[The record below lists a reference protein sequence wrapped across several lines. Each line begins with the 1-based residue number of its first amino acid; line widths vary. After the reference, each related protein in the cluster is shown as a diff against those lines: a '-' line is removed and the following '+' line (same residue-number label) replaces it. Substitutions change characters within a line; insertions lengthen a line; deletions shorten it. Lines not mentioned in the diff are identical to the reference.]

1 MDKCTAQTERDLR
14 RLIMMTDNFTTIDEY
29 ILGFDQAKQEILE
42 NVRKIIHEA
51 VPRAMETIN
60 YKMPTFRLNGNV
72 IHFAMFKNHV
82 GIYPGAE
89 TIEHFKNNL
98 TDYKTSKGA
107 IQLPLDKV
115 LPKKLLREIVLYK
128 VSLMKDQKAEEWTKY
143 NGNWAEANEKIQQ
156 VVNETELVKEFKW
169 GGDIY
174 TFNKKNVLAFSGF
187 KNHFALWFHNGVFL
201 KDQYK
206 VLVNA
211 NEEKTKALRQWRF
224 NSADEIDVEKVREYV
239 LEAIQLVKDGK
250 EIKPQKS
257 VPKEVDGILKE
268 TLNQNNKLFTSFKA
282 LTSGRQKEYIEYI
295 DEAKQEKTKISRI
308 EKIKPMILE
317 GKGLNDKYRK

>member
-1 MDKCTAQTERDLR
+1 M
-14 RLIMMTDNFTTIDEY
+14 MMTDNFTTIDEY

-42 NVRKIIHEA
+42 NIRKIIHEA
-51 VPRAMETIN
+51 VPQATETIN

-89 TIEHFKNNL
+89 TIEYFQNDL

-107 IQLPLDKV
+107 IQLPLDTA
-115 LPKKLLREIVLYK
+115 LPKELLWEIVLYK
-128 VSLMKDQKAEEWTKY
+128 VSLMKDQKAGEWTKY
-143 NGNWAEANEKIQQ
+143 NGNWAEANEKIQE
-156 VVNETELVKEFKW
+156 VVNETELLKEFKW
-169 GGDIY
+169 SGDIY

-206 VLVNA
+206 VLMNA

-257 VPKEVDGILKE
+257 ALKEVDGVLKE
-268 TLNQNNKLFTSFKA
+268 TLNQNDKLFTSFKA
-282 LTSGRQKEYIEYI
+282 LTPGKQKEFIEYI
-295 DEAKQEKTKISRI
+295 DEAKQDKTKISRI
-308 EKIKPMILE
+308 EKIKPMILK

>member
-1 MDKCTAQTERDLR
+1 M
-14 RLIMMTDNFTTIDEY
+14 MMTDNFTTIDEY
-29 ILGFDQAKQEILE
+29 ILGFDQAKQDILE

-89 TIEHFKNNL
+89 TIEHFKNDL
-98 TDYKTSKGA
+98 TDYKTSKGT

>member
-14 RLIMMTDNFTTIDEY
+14 GLIMMADNFTTIDEY

-42 NVRKIIHEA
+42 NIRKIIHET
-51 VPRAMETIN
+51 VPRATETIN

-89 TIEHFKNNL
+89 TIEHFQNNL